1 MNMHTNEHKVRI
13 IGGKFK
19 GMTLIVGNAE
29 GLRPTPDRIR
39 ETVFSWLEGKC
50 QNLRVLDLFTGS
62 GALGIESFSRGASE
76 VVLVELDGSNAQ
88 LLSSEISKF
97 GKNIKVVHQDAMNYL
112 KQASGKFDL
121 VFLDPPYCSDLL
133 KDCLNMLKDRNLIDE
148 KSLIY
153 VEMNAGRSL
162 VVTDYEVIR
171 EECSGQVKYA
181 LWKKSA
187 HLF

>member
-1 MNMHTNEHKVRI
+1 
-13 IGGKFK
+13 
-19 GMTLIVGNAE
+19 
-29 GLRPTPDRIR
+29 
-39 ETVFSWLEGKC
+39 
-50 QNLRVLDLFTGS
+50 
-62 GALGIESFSRGASE
+62 
-76 VVLVELDGSNAQ
+76 
-88 LLSSEISKF
+88 
-97 GKNIKVVHQDAMNYL
+97 
-112 KQASGKFDL
+112 
-121 VFLDPPYCSDLL
+121 
-133 KDCLNMLKDRNLIDE
+133 MLKDRNLIDE